1 MLEFFCVALLAGCFL
16 LLSVIA
22 DVLSRIY
29 DILDCWDDEYDEDDS
44 NNNEDAGSEEDAWPE
59 PDLYH

>member
-22 DVLSRIY
+22 DVLSRIHE
-29 DILDCWDDEYDEDDS
+29 ILDCEDCDDDS
-44 NNNEDAGSEEDAWPE
+44 DDNDEADDGDWPE
-59 PDLYH
+59 PDPNH

>member
-1 MLEFFCVALLAGCFL
+1 MLELFCVALLAGCFL

-29 DILDCWDDEYDEDDS
+29 EILDCEDCDDDSDGDDEANEDD
-44 NNNEDAGSEEDAWPE
+44 WPE
-59 PDLYH
+59 PDLNH